1 MSESLGLGT
10 RLRHAWNTFLN
21 RNPTQEQEEVKYLG
35 PSSYSR
41 RPDRIRFSY
50 GNERTITS
58 AIYTRIGIDVSAFR
72 IVHARVDRNAR
83 FKEIIESGLNYC
95 LTVEANIDQT
105 GRGLIQ
111 DIVMSLCDE
120 GVVAVIAVDT
130 THDPKKIGSYEINSL
145 RTGKIKEWFP
155 RHIRVEAYN
164 DRNGRRED
172 IILPKEQVAIIENP
186 LYSVMNEPNSTLR
199 RLIHKLSL
207 LDVIDSQ
214 SGSGKLDLILQ
225 LPYAVKS
232 TSRKE
237 QAEERR
243 QAIEEQLV
251 NSKYGIA
258 YTDGTEKITQLNRP
272 VENNLLKQ
280 IELLMGLL
288 YNQLGISEEILSGT
302 ANEQAMLNY
311 HNRTLEPMIA
321 AITNELNR
329 TFITKTARTQGQRIM
344 SFNEPFKLVP
354 LINLAEIADKFT
366 RNEILSSNEIRS
378 IVGFA
383 PSEDPKADELRNK
396 NLNQPALNKDT
407 KSEEIKQKEE
417 GDNQNGI

>member
-21 RNPTQEQEEVKYLG
+21 RNPTQEEVKYLG
-35 PSSYSR
+35 QSSYSR

-72 IVHARVDRNAR
+72 IVHARIDRNAR

-232 TSRKE
+232 KSRKE

-243 QAIEEQLV
+243 QDIEEQLV

-280 IELLMGLL
+280 IELLMSLL

-378 IVGFA
+378 IIGFA
-383 PSEDPKADELRNK
+383 PSEDPGADELRNK
-396 NLNQPALNKDT
+396 NLNQPALDKDT
-407 KSEEIKQKEE
+407 KSEGIKQKEE

>member
-21 RNPTQEQEEVKYLG
+21 RNPTQEEVKYLG
-35 PSSYSR
+35 QSSYSR

-232 TSRKE
+232 KSRKE

-243 QAIEEQLV
+243 QDIEEQLV

-383 PSEDPKADELRNK
+383 PSEDPRADELRNK
-396 NLNQPALNKDT
+396 NLNQPALDKDT
-407 KSEEIKQKEE
+407 KSEGIKQKEE